1 MKKLFFIFLLTGLF
15 SSTTCTE
22 NPTDNDNK
30 TASILKDSIIPN
42 EKDTRG
48 NPGISSDL
56 KATAQKFEDI
66 QVEPEKVRPA
76 SVQTEETIPFTFK
89 KEKLITIIDLLT
101 KKRGVNYILP
111 QRAADT
117 EDFKSQLI
125 TFTPRSKEVTLDV
138 AWNLATLFLE
148 LSGYSWFLK
157 QAGLYEII
165 PTGKKPDSGIF
176 KEPLPMYVGT
186 KPEDLPRSEDRIR
199 YVYYLSNLTIT
210 EEKDNPL
217 NQIFRDMSSD
227 GSPDPIILTKANG
240 FILVDKAD
248 NIASMITLIAQLDS
262 TGFREAI
269 EIVPLYNVSAAAIAD
284 VLETLK
290 KAAGEEKTS
299 PFIRTDTK
307 TTTSFFAADTQIVAD
322 TRNNSLILMGR
333 QTAVERIKDF
343 IKNHVDNPGD
353 SGNSI
358 LHYYDLQFLNA
369 QEFAAILQSIVSSNL
384 SSGDQATATR
394 AGGPQKFFQG
404 VVVVAEKVEDVQPI
418 QGPLATE
425 PVKTDSDQGFDAKG
439 IQGYIKTGGNRL
451 IIAATDDDWKHI
463 KPLIASLD
471 KQEPQ
476 VILEVIICD
485 FTHNS
490 IKSIAGSFRNTQATS
505 LPNVTQNK
513 GFQFLSSNITPVNSV
528 LGATPT
534 RLTQDLLAVVSGGN
548 ASPVASLITPGSLL
562 ISANDVL
569 TAPTPTGNQPGG
581 IFALLQVLDQYIDA
595 RVLSHPFLICTNNQK
610 ATVSQREIRRQRG
623 DAIPSQSGVVTIQIE
638 DVPAS
643 IQVQMIP
650 RISSL
655 DRLGLQIALDVN
667 TFISPTSFDRA
678 TRRVETNSYMQSGD
692 IFVVGGLTQIT
703 NNDSITQTPILGQF
717 PIVGYLFKGVRR
729 NVIISNIAIFISPT
743 IISPRARSGLD
754 LYTEDK
760 IAKGRAEIDDN
771 LVYGF
776 TKDPITRLF
785 FPNSKT
791 TNDRLFKQYLDQTF
805 NAKTY
810 EELVADTHKLPKREA
825 QPLEREVK
833 RPKKGRYARQ
843 EPPPQEQMPKEQ
855 EVPPLLG

>member
-1 MKKLFFIFLLTGLF
+1 MKKLFFVFLLISLLRGIQCAE
-15 SSTTCTE
+15 STI
-22 NPTDNDNK
+22 DNK
-30 TASILKDSIIPN
+30 DNKLSILPENLSPNKKANTDKTVPLKVKGDKQKSKDI
-42 EKDTRG
+42 T
-48 NPGISSDL
+48 
-56 KATAQKFEDI
+56 
-66 QVEPEKVRPA
+66 VEPERIRP
-76 SVQTEETIPFTFK
+76 SISIKTEETVPFTFK
-89 KEKLITIIDLLT
+89 KEKLTTIIDFLT
-101 KKRGVNYILP
+101 KKRGINYILP
-111 QRAADT
+111 QRPADA
-117 EDFKSQLI
+117 EDFKNQLI
-125 TFTPRSKEVTLDV
+125 TFTPKSKEITIDV

-148 LSGYSWFLK
+148 LSGFSWFLK
-157 QAGLYEII
+157 KEGLYEII

-186 KPEDLPRSEDRIR
+186 KPEDLPNSDDRIR
-199 YVYYLSNLTIT
+199 YVYYLANLTIT

-240 FILVDKAD
+240 FIVVDKA
-248 NIASMITLIAQLDS
+248 NIIASMITLISRLDS

-269 EIVPLYNVSAAAIAD
+269 EIVPLYNVSAASIAD

-307 TTTSFFAADTQIVAD
+307 TSTSFFAADTQIIAD

-343 IKNHVDNPGD
+343 IKNNVDNPAD

-369 QEFAAILQSIVSSNL
+369 TEFEGILQSIVNSNL
-384 SSGDQATATR
+384 SSGDQATAAK

-404 VVVVAEKVEDVQPI
+404 VVVKAEKVEDVQPI

-425 PVKTDSDQGFDAKG
+425 PVKTDSDKGADAKG

-451 IIAATDDDWKHI
+451 IIAATDDDWKQI

-476 VILEVIICD
+476 VILEVMICD
-485 FTHNS
+485 FSHNS

-505 LPNVTQNK
+505 LPNITQNN
-513 GFQFLSSNITPVNSV
+513 GLQFLSSNITPVGSV
-528 LGATPT
+528 LGAQPT
-534 RLTQDLLAVVSGGN
+534 RLTQDLLAVIASDTSTTVS
-548 ASPVASLITPGSLL
+548 SLLVPGSLL

-569 TAPTPTGNQPGG
+569 TSPTPTNNQPGG

-595 RVLSHPFLICTNNQK
+595 RVVSHPFLICTNNQK
-610 ATVSQREIRRQRG
+610 ATISQREMRRQRG

-655 DRLGLQIALDVN
+655 ERLGLQIALDVN
-667 TFISPTSFDRA
+667 TFVSPTSLDRA
-678 TRRVETNSYMQSGD
+678 TRRVETNSYIQSGD
-692 IFVVGGLTQIT
+692 ILVVGGLTQIT
-703 NNDSITQTPILGQF
+703 NNDSITQTPILGQL
-717 PIVGYLFKGVRR
+717 PIIGYLFKAVRR
-729 NVIISNIAIFISPT
+729 TVTISNIAIFISPT
-743 IISPRARSGLD
+743 IISPRARSGMD

-810 EELVADTHKLPKREA
+810 EELVGDAQKLPKREA
-825 QPLEREVK
+825 QPLEKDVGRT
-833 RPKKGRYARQ
+833 KKPRYLRK
-843 EPPPQEQMPKEQ
+843 EPLAKEELPKEQ
-855 EVPPLLG
+855 EVQLLLA